1 MKINIGQI
9 IKLYRYKQNM
19 TQSELA
25 EGICSVSHL
34 SKIENGSKEANQD
47 TINLLLE
54 RLGISQETLSQKAR
68 HLLSLLDEFQM
79 NMYFYALDQAEQN
92 AEMIIQHEEQ
102 FFSLDLGIQYH
113 LSLFQFYLLSDKQ
126 PLALKTHRVL
136 KKFEKTFIETEKEI
150 FEYLDGIHLIQ
161 NGQLEEG
168 IKKLESCFSYASVEQ
183 SDLYYHYA
191 KALGNM
197 GQLGDALEATHQAMD
212 LYRQKNNFK
221 RIIHCTLIHGVI
233 SLELKAFQTAKK
245 YLKEVIL
252 HTSLYPDAYIKMTAY
267 FYYGV
272 LLKREGDFSSAVP
285 YLLDSLNYF
294 NQEQIEDR
302 YCETVYEIA
311 TLYAEYD
318 RKKALPYIHE
328 LLKQPRIQPNCL
340 YMIKIYKLMIEENP
354 LDLKTYLIEAALPYF
369 KQNEL
374 QSEYLFALRTLLSY
388 AGSELD
394 EHAFMTYTRTLL
406 QHLASYIPY
415 YKKA

>member
-1 MKINIGQI
+1 
-9 IKLYRYKQNM
+9 
-19 TQSELA
+19 
-25 EGICSVSHL
+25 
-34 SKIENGSKEANQD
+34 
-47 TINLLLE
+47 
-54 RLGISQETLSQKAR
+54 
-68 HLLSLLDEFQM
+68 
-79 NMYFYALDQAEQN
+79 
-92 AEMIIQHEEQ
+92 
-102 FFSLDLGIQYH
+102 
-113 LSLFQFYLLSDKQ
+113 
-126 PLALKTHRVL
+126 
-136 KKFEKTFIETEKEI
+136 
-150 FEYLDGIHLIQ
+150 
-161 NGQLEEG
+161 
-168 IKKLESCFSYASVEQ
+168 
-183 SDLYYHYA
+183 
-191 KALGNM
+191 M

-233 SLELKAFQTAKK
+233 SLELKAYQTAKK
-245 YLKEVIL
+245 YIKEVIL
-252 HTSLYPDAYIKMTAY
+252 HTSLYPDAYIKMSAY

-302 YCETVYEIA
+302 YCETLYEIA

-369 KQNEL
+369 EHNEL
-374 QSEYLFALRTLLSY
+374 HSEYLFALRTLLTY
-388 AGSELD
+388 AGAELD
-394 EHAFMTYTRTLL
+394 DQAYKFYTKKLL
-406 QHLASYIPY
+406 DHLTVYLPY